1 MENKTKLAIR
11 YFFAVPILILISVFA
26 LFIVFEFTL
35 VADIREKLQTVDE
48 HNPIAFGEMLFET
61 RGCIGC
67 HSLEE
72 GKESIGPNLF
82 DIANRES
89 QEYLKN
95 SIQYPDQTIADGF
108 REGIMPDYGK
118 ILDKDQI
125 DALVKY
131 LSGVTQK

>member
-1 MENKTKLAIR
+1 MKRKTIVK
-11 YFFAVPILILISVFA
+11 YFFVAPIVILISVFT

-35 VADIREKLQTVDE
+35 VADIREQFHPVDE
-48 HNPIAFGEMLFET
+48 QNPMAAGEMLFET
-61 RGCIGC
+61 RGCNGC

-82 DIANRES
+82 GIANRKS
-89 QEYLKN
+89 LEYVRT
-95 SIQYPDQTIADGF
+95 SIKYPDKMITEGF
-108 REGIMPDYGK
+108 SEGVMPDYGK

-131 LSGVTQK
+131 LSGLNQ